1 MRNGQSGRR
10 RGRGGGSGGGR
21 PPQSGSRP
29 MESGNR
35 NDARI
40 RGNAQ
45 QLLEKYKS
53 LARDATSGG
62 DRILAEYYM
71 QHADHY
77 YRVLAEFR
85 SRYEDARPR
94 DRDER
99 DHDDMGYDD
108 ETPEVSVPQGYS
120 KPVMQQQNLSLES
133 APEAAEAAAPAAA
146 PSAEP
151 VQEAPSAETDEAPAE
166 EEKPRRRRGRPRKVK
181 PEDGEAASPADAA

>member
-10 RGRGGGSGGGR
+10 RGRGGGR
-21 PPQSGSRP
+21 PAQSGSRP

-53 LARDATSGG
+53 LARDATSAG

-85 SRYEDARPR
+85 SRYEDTRSR
-94 DRDER
+94 DRDDR

-108 ETPEVSVPQGYS
+108 DAPEVSVPQGYS
-120 KPVMQQQNLSLES
+120 KPAVQQSLSLEPAAES
-133 APEAAEAAAPAAA
+133 NETAARAEAAVAE
-146 PSAEP
+146 PSAD
-151 VQEAPSAETDEAPAE
+151 VSSTEAAEAPAE
-166 EEKPRRRRGRPRKVK
+166 EEKPRRRRGRPRKIK
-181 PEDGEAASPADAA
+181 PEAEGEASPAENAA

>member
-10 RGRGGGSGGGR
+10 RGRGGGR
-21 PPQSGSRP
+21 PAQSGSRP

-53 LARDATSGG
+53 LARDATSAG

-85 SRYEDARPR
+85 SRYEDTRSR
-94 DRDER
+94 DRDDR

-108 ETPEVSVPQGYS
+108 ETPEVSVPQGYA
-120 KPVMQQQNLSLES
+120 KPAVQQSLSFES
-133 APEAAEAAAPAAA
+133 AADANEPAASAEEPVVEVAPEAPPAEV
-146 PSAEP
+146 AE
-151 VQEAPSAETDEAPAE
+151 EPAE
-166 EEKPRRRRGRPRKVK
+166 EEKPRRRRGRPRKVR
-181 PEDGEAASPADAA
+181 PEAEGEASQAENAA

>member
-10 RGRGGGSGGGR
+10 RGRGGGGR
-21 PPQSGSRP
+21 PAQSGSRP
-29 MESGNR
+29 MESGSR

-53 LARDATSGG
+53 LARDATSAG

-77 YRVLAEFR
+77 HRVLAEFR
-85 SRYEDARPR
+85 SRYEDTRPR
-94 DRDER
+94 ERDER
-99 DHDDMGYDD
+99 DDRDHDDVGYDD
-108 ETPEVSVPQGYS
+108 EAPEVSVPQGYS
-120 KPVMQQQNLSLES
+120 KPPVQRNLNLEPAAEVAEPAAPAEAPVADA
-133 APEAAEAAAPAAA
+133 APEAPAE
-146 PSAEP
+146 
-151 VQEAPSAETDEAPAE
+151 EAVEAPAE

-181 PEDGEAASPADAA
+181 PEAEGEASPAENAA